1 MLNFKKFMESAPTG
15 IKRIAIIDFD
25 DTLVHTPTPEK
36 GIPEYEESHPSPSG
50 GRIPWMIKDK
60 ETAVKHGF
68 DPKFRRTGWW
78 GRPETLKF
86 DRTPERLN
94 QNVANALKSFH
105 DDPQTHTVIMTGRHA
120 ALGDSVKD
128 ILTHYGIHADE
139 YYFKGQKDLTKDPQY
154 PKSNDTFDYKAFVII
169 KRLMSPEIETV
180 EIFDD
185 RADHVNKFL
194 ELGRN
199 LKETWPNLK
208 TMLVHDVRSKKNY
221 SI

>member
-15 IKRIAIIDFD
+15 TKRIAIIDFD
-25 DTLVHTPTPEK
+25 DTLVHTPTPEQ
-36 GIPEYEESHPSPSG
+36 GIPDYEKTTG
-50 GRIPWMIKDK
+50 KPWMIKDK
-60 ETAVKHGF
+60 ETAVQHGF

-78 GRPETLKF
+78 GRPETLQF

-94 QNVANALKSFH
+94 QNVADALKSFH
-105 DDPQTHTVIMTGRHA
+105 NDPQTHTVLMTGRHA
-120 ALGDSVKD
+120 ALGNSVKD
-128 ILTHYGIHADE
+128 IMAHYGVHADE
-139 YYFKGQKDLTKDPQY
+139 YYFKGQKDLTKDPAY

-185 RADHVNKFL
+185 RVDHVNKFL

-208 TMLVHDVRSKKNY
+208 TVLVHDVRSKKNY

>member
-1 MLNFKKFMESAPTG
+1 MLNFKKFIESAKTD
-15 IKRIAIIDFD
+15 INRLVVFDFD
-25 DTLVHTPTPEK
+25 GTLVFTPTPEE
-36 GIPEYEESHPSPSG
+36 GIPDYEKATG
-50 GRIPWMIKDK
+50 KPWMIKDK

-68 DPKFRRTGWW
+68 DPKFRRIGFW
-78 GRPETLKF
+78 GRPETLEF
-86 DRTPERLN
+86 DPTLERLN

-105 DDPQTHTVIMTGRHA
+105 NDPHTHTVIMTGRHA
-120 ALGDSVKD
+120 ALGNSVKN
-128 ILTHYGIHADE
+128 ILANYGVHADE

-185 RADHVNKFL
+185 RADHINKFL

-199 LKETWPNLK
+199 LKKTWLNLK
-208 TMLVHDVRSKKNY
+208 AVRVHDVSSNKNY

>member
-1 MLNFKKFMESAPTG
+1 MLNFRKFIEAAPAG
-15 IKRIAIIDFD
+15 IKRIVIIDFD
-25 DTLVHTPTPEK
+25 DTLVYTPTPEE
-36 GIPEYEESHPSPSG
+36 GIPEYEKTTG
-50 GRIPWMIKDK
+50 KPWVIKDK
-60 ETAVKHGF
+60 ETAIQHGF

-86 DRTPERLN
+86 DRTPDKLN

-120 ALGDSVKD
+120 AIGNSVKD
-128 ILTHYGIHADE
+128 ILSHYGVHADE
-139 YYFKGQKDLTKDPQY
+139 YYFKGQKDLTAHPEY

-169 KRLMSPEIETV
+169 KRLMSQEIETV
-180 EIFDD
+180 EIFED

-208 TMLVHDVRSKKNY
+208 TVLVHDVRSKKNY
-221 SI
+221 SV

>member
-1 MLNFKKFMESAPTG
+1 MLSFKQFMEAAPTG
-15 IKRIAIIDFD
+15 IKRIVIIDFD
-25 DTLVHTPTPEK
+25 DTLVYTPTPEQ
-36 GIPEYEESHPSPSG
+36 GIPEYEKTTG
-50 GRIPWMIKDK
+50 KPWMIKDK
-60 ETAVKHGF
+60 DTAVQHGF

-86 DRTPERLN
+86 DRTPDKLN

-128 ILTHYGIHADE
+128 ILAHYGVHADE
-139 YYFKGQKDLTKDPQY
+139 YYFKGQKDLTKDPGY

-185 RADHVNKFL
+185 RADHINKFL

-199 LKETWPNLK
+199 LKESWPNLK
-208 TMLVHDVRSKKNY
+208 AVLVHDVRNNKNY
-221 SI
+221 SV